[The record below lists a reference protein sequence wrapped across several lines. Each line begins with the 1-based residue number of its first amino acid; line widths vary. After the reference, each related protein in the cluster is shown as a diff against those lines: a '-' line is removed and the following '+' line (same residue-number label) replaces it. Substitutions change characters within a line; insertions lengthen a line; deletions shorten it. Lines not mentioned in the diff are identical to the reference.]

1 MLKRITALKAKHLIQ
16 GEEAES
22 ACCTHLK
29 KQGLKLLEKNFRCRF
44 GEIDLVMRQGETL
57 VFVEVRFRQN
67 PNYGGGLES
76 VTPAKQQKLRKTAE
90 YYLQQ
95 NPRYEN
101 ARFDVVA
108 MSKNSADRGKSHYTY
123 NWIQNAF

>member
-1 MLKRITALKAKHLIQ
+1 MKAKHLQQ
-16 GEEAES
+16 GEDAEL
-22 ACCTHLK
+22 ACCRYLK
-29 KQGLKLLEKNFRCRF
+29 AQGLNLQEKNFRCRH
-44 GEIDLVMRQGETL
+44 GEIDLVMLHNKNL

-67 PNYGGGLES
+67 PFYGGGLES
-76 VTPAKQQKLRKTAE
+76 ITPAKQKKLRKTAE

-95 NPRYEN
+95 NPQYKN

-108 MSKNSADRGKSHYTY
+108 MSKSSADTGKSHYTY